1 MCRDLLKC
9 NKINLNKDRDGSDE
23 KKFSEG
29 RLQTLS
35 LKFKIRALMH
45 RNIRN
50 EVYKQIAKGI
60 QYSFEK
66 ENHSFSIMR
75 GFQLEKA

>member
-1 MCRDLLKC
+1 M
-9 NKINLNKDRDGSDE
+9 
-23 KKFSEG
+23 
-29 RLQTLS
+29 
-35 LKFKIRALMH
+35 RALMH

-66 ENHSFSIMR
+66 IKKKKITPSV
-75 GFQLEKA
+75 L

>member
-1 MCRDLLKC
+1 MVLM
-9 NKINLNKDRDGSDE
+9 
-23 KKFSEG
+23 KKKVF
-29 RLQTLS
+29 RRPFANILCVS

-66 ENHSFSIMR
+66 IKKKKITPSV
-75 GFQLEKA
+75 L

>member
-23 KKFSEG
+23 KKFANI
-29 RLQTLS
+29 LCVS

-66 ENHSFSIMR
+66 IKKKKITPSV
-75 GFQLEKA
+75 L

>member
-1 MCRDLLKC
+1 MVLM
-9 NKINLNKDRDGSDE
+9 
-23 KKFSEG
+23 KKSF
-29 RLQTLS
+29 QKAVCKHFVCI

-66 ENHSFSIMR
+66 NKKKKITPSV
-75 GFQLEKA
+75 L